1 MLSSDLDATTRLL
14 DTLVALEFLEKS
26 KQGDQWLY
34 KNTEIASKFL
44 TTSSPD
50 SQLGTISLFN
60 KILYPLQ
67 GSLES
72 AVLDGNI
79 QWMKAFGKSPEDIFR
94 QAVNSTEEDSLRFNK
109 GMHSTAFP
117 ASYAV
122 AKAVDLS
129 AFNNCCDLGGRSDL
143 NPDLFRVEQEFYCY
157 FRQP

>member
-1 MLSSDLDATTRLL
+1 M
-14 DTLVALEFLEKS
+14 
-26 KQGDQWLY
+26 
-34 KNTEIASKFL
+34 
-44 TTSSPD
+44 
-50 SQLGTISLFN
+50 
-60 KILYPLQ
+60 LYPLY
-67 GSLES
+67 GNLES

-143 NPDLFRVEQEFYCY
+143 KPDLFRVEQEFYCY
-157 FRQP
+157 FRQPW